1 MKLTN
6 KEIQVLINALEQ
18 HQGNLD
24 SEWSCDLN
32 QDEYNILNRLKQQL
46 SLCGVSEQARRKR
59 GETKV

>member
-46 SLCGVSEQARRKR
+46 SLCGVSE
-59 GETKV
+59 

>member
-32 QDEYNILNRLKQQL
+32 QDEYNILNRLKQKANRHQHQTQL
-46 SLCGVSEQARRKR
+46 KADDN
-59 GETKV
+59 